1 MPRLRFARVQYDHGT
16 RSLHNAL
23 FDLTCNISFDL
34 KLSSSVVSTKLTTFC
49 GKRITNYLMPLS
61 PISQSTLLICIFT
74 KKGQK
79 DRSICA
85 SYITNFQTSKKHIHV
100 VHKFTKTEGMGLI
113 TGTDSYC
120 SCCRLNFQL
129 FRYCIHV
136 QSKSRS
142 YIYDLYIFPQ
152 IVSF

>member
-23 FDLTCNISFDL
+23 FDLTCNTSFDL

-61 PISQSTLLICIFT
+61 PFSQSTLLICIFT
-74 KKGQK
+74 KKGKK

-85 SYITNFQTSKKHIHV
+85 SYIYV
-100 VHKFTKTEGMGLI
+100 LKFEIK
-113 TGTDSYC
+113 Y
-120 SCCRLNFQL
+120 
-129 FRYCIHV
+129 V
-136 QSKSRS
+136 
-142 YIYDLYIFPQ
+142 
-152 IVSF
+152 